1 MDVEFLKKKKEE
13 QAVSFCLFLHT
24 RKGFLAVAYEMP
36 LCVAWYV
43 CGAAY

>member
-13 QAVSFCLFLHT
+13 QAVSSAVFCT
-24 RKGFLAVAYEMP
+24 PGKGFLAVASEMP
-36 LCVAWYV
+36 LCIAWYV